1 MKQHLFKRGGG
12 DQGTTDGDQGTTDG
26 GQGTT
31 DGDLPDLSFLFLP
44 DTCGREYDPCS
55 FSFRERHYSEKLYS
69 EKRYSVK
76 GTLQGFEYLLT
87 DHPENPEDE
96 DNSKRNLS
104 VLFLRY
110 GHNIFSLEPSIR
122 DKTKSFNF
130 PMSGSIRYTADDEFV
145 GAYVYKG
152 EPGEF
157 VSSVHLTLNLADL
170 RIEGMLGEDITMGED
185 YFGGL
190 MISAEVDPNIGAFEE
205 TEISFKQADGS
216 VTQGTINGQ
225 GKIRAS
231 FDNTFSEQQS
241 GGSDKIPPSY
251 LTGEV
256 EVKGFGKGEASGDN
270 SLVGAFSADASETIQ
285 YGMSSSADYSLPFHD
300 RYVRPLYYRQG
311 NYRRIGSLESYEYW
325 LGDMINDKDNSKR
338 TLSVSFLEQDDDSLI
353 NPSGRDRTK
362 SFNFPISGSIKYSA
376 DDGFVGAYVYEG
388 KPGEFVSS
396 VDLTLDLAQL
406 RITGRIGKDIQMG
419 EDYFGGL
426 YISDKVDPNI
436 GSFEEK
442 NILFLSELNGFLS
455 NGKGSIK
462 GSFSDTHS
470 EQQTN
475 GLDKKEPDFLAGE
488 VEVKGFGKGEALDDN
503 SLVGVFYAQKKE

>member
-1 MKQHLFKRGGG
+1 MI
-12 DQGTTDGDQGTTDG
+12 
-26 GQGTT
+26 
-31 DGDLPDLSFLFLP
+31 
-44 DTCGREYDPCS
+44 
-55 FSFRERHYSEKLYS
+55 
-69 EKRYSVK
+69 
-76 GTLQGFEYLLT
+76 
-87 DHPENPEDE
+87 NDE
-96 DNSKRNLS
+96 DNSKRTLS
-104 VLFLRY
+104 VSFLENGY
-110 GHNIFSLEPSIR
+110 NVFLLDPSR
-122 DKTKSFNF
+122 TDKTKSFNF
-130 PMSGSIRYTADDEFV
+130 PIYGSIKYSADDGFV
-145 GAYVYKG
+145 GAYVYEGK
-152 EPGEF
+152 PGEF
-157 VSSVHLTLNLADL
+157 VSSVDLTLNLADL

-190 MISAEVDPNIGAFEE
+190 MISAGVDPNIGTFEE

-216 VTQGTINGQ
+216 VTQGIINGQ
-225 GKIRAS
+225 GRIRAAFEAS
-231 FDNTFSEQQS
+231 SSEQTTD
-241 GGSDKIPPSY
+241 GLDKAYPY
-251 LTGEV
+251 FLAGEV
-256 EVKGFGKGEASGDN
+256 EVKGFGKDKASDDN
-270 SLVGAFSADASETIQ
+270 SLVGAFYAYAPFGIIFPQ
-285 YGMSSSADYSLPFHD
+285 APSSQYSLPFHD
-300 RYVRPLYYRQG
+300 RYVRPSYYRQG

-338 TLSVSFLEQDDDSLI
+338 TLSVSFLEHDGNSLI
-353 NPSGRDRTK
+353 NPSRRDRTK

-376 DDGFVGAYVYEG
+376 DDGFVGAYVYKG

-406 RITGRIGKDIQMG
+406 RITGRIGKDIRMG

-426 YISDKVDPNI
+426 YISDQVDPNI